1 MTKAILIKDRIT
13 KEIVHKID
21 VTGKSEN
28 QINKVIA
35 GLAINFDFDKYFIQ
49 EEAIGA
55 SSMRWEG

>member
-1 MTKAILIKDRIT
+1 MSKAILIKDQIT

-35 GLAINFDFDKYFIQ
+35 GLAINFDFDKYFFD
-49 EEAIGA
+49 E
-55 SSMRWEG
+55 SEG